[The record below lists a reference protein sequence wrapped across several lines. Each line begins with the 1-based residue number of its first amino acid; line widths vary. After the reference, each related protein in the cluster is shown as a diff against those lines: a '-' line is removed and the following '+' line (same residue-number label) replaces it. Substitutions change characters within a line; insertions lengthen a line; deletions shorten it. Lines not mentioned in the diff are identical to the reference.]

1 MSITADYP
9 HTDLKS
15 NPHLDIYSRDYLRM
29 DLKKTFAKRVQEY
42 RTARKWNQQQ
52 LAKRAGV
59 SQSTVSRAESGESA
73 AADLDT
79 IGKLAEAF
87 GVSPWQLLSEDDIR
101 TLTKDD
107 AAILD
112 AVKRI
117 AGGN

>member
-1 MSITADYP
+1 MSITANYP
-9 HTDLKS
+9 HTDFKS
-15 NPHLDIYSRDYLRM
+15 NPLLDIYSREYPQM
-29 DLKKTFAKRVQEY
+29 DLKKTFAKRVLEY

-87 GVSPWQLLSEDDIR
+87 GVSPWQLLSEGEIR
-101 TLTKDD
+101 TLSSDD
-107 AAILD
+107 AAILA
-112 AVKRI
+112 AVRKL
-117 AGGN
+117 ATGT